1 MLHHPLGGDGLPPAD
16 PNPNPNPYPNP
27 NPNPNPKQVT
37 GFHQQTD
44 GDVRHGLAE
53 HVRQQIAFEQ
63 QQQAHWRKLLE
74 VFTPIETVPH
84 SAGVAASPPRPST
97 SPAGSGVRGA
107 GRAGPSALDAS
118 FAMAEIP
125 PDGAVG

>member
-44 GDVRHGLAE
+44 GDFRHGLVE

-74 VFTPIETVPH
+74 VFTPIETPLIQTTWVLDDVLLKQH
-84 SAGVAASPPRPST
+84 ST
-97 SPAGSGVRGA
+97 
-107 GRAGPSALDAS
+107 DAELLRKS
-118 FAMAEIP
+118 LVKK
-125 PDGAVG
+125 PDTEKELV